1 MLLALASA
9 LSYGLS
15 DYVGGLLSRRASFVR
30 VALLGQA
37 GGLVAASAAAPLFS
51 TGPPSGRDLL
61 WGALSGVG
69 TGLAMTFL
77 FRGMSRGA
85 MSVIVPVSSVAG
97 AALPVL
103 AGTVL
108 LGERPAVRTW
118 LGVLV
123 VLPALWAVSRPSRT
137 TGPAAHPAAAVRD
150 GLIAGVG
157 IAVQYL
163 ALAQARPESGL
174 WPVASGRVTA
184 IVAVA
189 VIAAVHHPAP
199 PRPYRPAPGR
209 TAALLAGGAFAG
221 ALAALALVCYLE
233 ATRTQALTPAVV
245 LSSLYPV
252 IPVVLG
258 LTTLRERLS
267 PAQTAGLLGALAGSL
282 LIATS

>member
-37 GGLVAASAAAPLFS
+37 GGLVAASVAAPLFS
-51 TGPPSGRDLL
+51 GGAPSGRDLL

-77 FRGMSRGA
+77 FRGMGRGA
-85 MSVIVPVSSVAG
+85 MSVVVPVSSVAG

-108 LGERPAVRTW
+108 LGDRPAVRTW
-118 LGVLV
+118 LGILV

-137 TGPAAHPAAAVRD
+137 SAAHPAAAVRD
-150 GLIAGVG
+150 GLTAGVG

-184 IVAVA
+184 IIAVA
-189 VIAAVHHPAP
+189 VFAAVHHPAP
-199 PRPYRPAPGR
+199 PRPYRRAPGR
-209 TAALLAGGAFAG
+209 TAALVAGGALSG

-267 PAQTAGLLGALAGSL
+267 PAQAAGLLGALAGSL